1 MASKNGRR
9 IIIGD
14 VHGNINAVLKLLEA
28 IGPGQ
33 GDSVYFLGDLIDR
46 GPHSCDV
53 VEFVRQY
60 GYMSLLG
67 NHEQMLMQALPTTGD
82 DGNVAALL
90 QMWLHSGGNATLS
103 SYADMDLLLEH
114 VDWMRGLPL
123 YIDLGDIWLAHAGLN
138 PQISL
143 ADQTS
148 HDLCW
153 IRDEFHQIDKPYFAN
168 KTIVT
173 GHTITFTMRGVKPGE
188 LAQGAGWLDID
199 TGAYHPKSGWL
210 TALDVDNWKVY
221 QFNVYQNQLRVLP
234 LEEVVTRVGPLA
246 GKSANSAVRNQPSD
260 RSMVHS

>member
-1 MASKNGRR
+1 MASKKGRR

-14 VHGNINAVLKLLEA
+14 VHGNINAVLKLLNA

-53 VEFVRQY
+53 VEFVRQH

-67 NHEQMLMQALPTTGD
+67 NHEQMLMQALPIHGEDANT
-82 DGNVAALL
+82 AALL

-103 SYADMDLLLEH
+103 SYINMDLLLEH
-114 VDWMRGLPL
+114 VDWMRALPL

-138 PQISL
+138 PQVSL
-143 ADQTS
+143 AEQTS

-153 IRDEFHQIDKPYFAN
+153 IREEFHQIDRPYFAK

-188 LAQGAGWLDID
+188 LAQGEGWLDID

-210 TALDVDNWKVY
+210 TALDVDSWKVY

-234 LEEVVTRVGPLA
+234 FEEVVTRVGPLA
-246 GKSANSAVRNQPSD
+246 KKSTETKDGRSA
-260 RSMVHS
+260 RSAMVSCQ